1 MSLALLILH
10 FAQHALLRIAK
21 HSRKS
26 ALSKSFA
33 LAMFKGVVIGTLSV
47 NAHASEEK
55 PPLEVKV
62 VVVSMFEIGDD
73 EGDAPGEFQLWKAR
87 QKLTTK
93 YPLPHGFHDIYANP
107 ETGVIGIVTG
117 MGIARA
123 SAAVMSLGLDP
134 RFDLSKAYWLVAGI
148 AGVDPADNTIGSAI
162 WTDYVVDGDLAHH
175 IDAREIP
182 STWSTGYFPLFT
194 HAPYD
199 NAESVDVNN
208 SPNGEVYALN
218 LCLAKWAYSLTKDTK
233 LLNNDAM
240 DALRAKYTHSPNAKA
255 LPNVSM
261 GAHLSASTFWH
272 GEKLN
277 TWAND
282 WVAYWTKNKGN
293 FVTSGMEDSATL
305 QSLTYLD
312 NAGLV
317 DKNRIMI
324 LRTASNFTMQP
335 PSLSASENLK
345 LESSGEG
352 YAAMNA
358 AIEAAYNVGARVVDY
373 ITENWDSAKENIPS
387 VKR

>member
-1 MSLALLILH
+1 MSLAPFIRH
-10 FAQHALLRIAK
+10 FAQRALLRIAK
-21 HSRKS
+21 HRSNS
-26 ALSKSFA
+26 SMSKSFA
-33 LAMFKGVVIGTLSV
+33 LAVFKGVVISTLSV
-47 NAHASEEK
+47 NAYASEEE
-55 PPLEVKV
+55 PPMEVKV

-93 YPLPHGFHDIYANP
+93 YPLPHGFHDVYANT

-123 SAAVMSLGLDP
+123 SAAIMALGLDP

-182 STWSTGYFPLFT
+182 STWRTGYFPLFT
-194 HAPYD
+194 HAPYEK
-199 NAESVDVNN
+199 AEQVDANN

-218 LCLAKWAYSLTKDTK
+218 LPLAKWAYSLTKDTK
-233 LLNNDAM
+233 LLNNEAM
-240 DALRAKYTHSPNAKA
+240 NLLREKYTHSPNARA

-277 TWAND
+277 SWAND
-282 WVAYWTKNKGN
+282 WVAYWTQGKGN

-317 DKNRIMI
+317 DKERLMI

-335 PSLSASENLK
+335 PSLSAAQNLK

-352 YAAMNA
+352 YAAMGA
-358 AIEAAYNVGARVVDY
+358 AIEAAYNVGSRVTNY
-373 ITENWDSAKENIPS
+373 IVQNWDSTKDRIP
-387 VKR
+387 VTE

>member
-1 MSLALLILH
+1 MYRSLLIALSKKLTLLPTVNH
-10 FAQHALLRIAK
+10 SPNSSTSKPFALAVLVGMAL
-21 HSRKS
+21 S
-26 ALSKSFA
+26 ALSANA
-33 LAMFKGVVIGTLSV
+33 LADD
-47 NAHASEEK
+47 EK
-55 PPLEVKV
+55 HPMEVKV

-73 EGDAPGEFQLWKAR
+73 AGDAPGEFQLWKAR
-87 QKLTTK
+87 QKLTTE
-93 YPLPHGFHDIYANP
+93 YPLPHGFHDVYANP

-123 SAAVMSLGLDP
+123 SAAIMALGLDP

-162 WTDYVVDGDLAHH
+162 WTDYVVDGDLAHQ

-182 STWSTGYFPLFT
+182 SQWTTGYFPLFT
-194 HAPYD
+194 HAPYE
-199 NAESVDVNN
+199 NAKLVDVNN

-218 LCLAKWAYSLTKDTK
+218 LPLAKWAYSLTKNTK
-233 LLNNDAM
+233 LLNNEAM
-240 DALRAKYTHSPNAKA
+240 DALRAKYTNSPHANA

-282 WVAYWTKNKGN
+282 WVAYWTKGKGN

-317 DKNRIMI
+317 DKNRVMI

-335 PSLSASENLK
+335 PSLSAAQNLK
-345 LESSGEG
+345 LESSGDG
-352 YAAMNA
+352 YAAMGA
-358 AIEAAYNVGARVVDY
+358 AIEAAYNVGSQVTDY
-373 ITENWDSAKENIPS
+373 IIKNWDLVEKTIPGTE
-387 VKR
+387 

>member
-1 MSLALLILH
+1 MHLSFYPLLKQKRSAFFNAFLILAT
-10 FAQHALLRIAK
+10 FLGCC
-21 HSRKS
+21 SSSYS
-26 ALSKSFA
+26 ANLKA
-33 LAMFKGVVIGTLSV
+33 NDA
-47 NAHASEEK
+47 K
-55 PPLEVKV
+55 PPMKVKV
-62 VVVSMFEIGDD
+62 VVVSMFEIGAD

-87 QKLTTK
+87 QKLTTQ

-107 ETGVIGIVTG
+107 DTGVIGMVTG

-123 SAAVMSLGLDP
+123 SAAIMALGLDP
-134 RFDLSKAYWLVAGI
+134 RFDLSQAYWLVAGI

-162 WTDYVVDGDLAHH
+162 WTDYVVDGDLAHQ

-182 STWSTGYFPLFT
+182 SQWSTGYFPLFT
-194 HAPYD
+194 HAPFE
-199 NAESVDVNN
+199 NADAVDINN

-218 LCLAKWAYSLTKDTK
+218 LPLAKWAYSLTKDTK
-233 LLNNDAM
+233 LLNNEAM
-240 DALRAKYTHSPNAKA
+240 DALRAKYTNSPNAKA

-282 WVAYWTKNKGN
+282 WVAYWTKGKGN

-305 QSLTYLD
+305 QSLSYLD

-317 DKNRIMI
+317 NKDRLLI

-335 PSLSASENLK
+335 PSLSAAENLK
-345 LESSGEG
+345 LESSGDG
-352 YAAMNA
+352 YAAMGA
-358 AIEAAYNVGARVVDY
+358 AIEAAYNVGSQVTDY
-373 ITENWDSAKENIPS
+373 IVTHWET
-387 VKR
+387 VKDKLPTAH

>member
-1 MSLALLILH
+1 MHLSFYPLLKQKRSAFFNALLIL
-10 FAQHALLRIAK
+10 
-21 HSRKS
+21 
-26 ALSKSFA
+26 
-33 LAMFKGVVIGTLSV
+33 AMFLGFCSSSYSASV
-47 NAHASEEK
+47 KTNDAK
-55 PPLEVKV
+55 PPMKVKV
-62 VVVSMFEIGDD
+62 VVVSMFEIGSD

-87 QKLTTK
+87 QKLTTQ

-107 ETGVIGIVTG
+107 DTGVIGMVTG

-123 SAAVMSLGLDP
+123 SAAIMALGLDP
-134 RFDLSKAYWLVAGI
+134 RFDLSQAYWLVAGI

-162 WTDYVVDGDLAHH
+162 WTDYVVDGDLAHQ

-182 STWSTGYFPLFT
+182 SQWSTGYFPLFT
-194 HAPYD
+194 HAPFE
-199 NAESVDVNN
+199 NADAVDVNN

-218 LCLAKWAYSLTKDTK
+218 LPLAKWAYSLTKDTK
-233 LLNNDAM
+233 LLNNEAM
-240 DALRAKYTHSPNAKA
+240 DALRAKYTNSASAKA

-282 WVAYWTKNKGN
+282 WVAYWTQGKGN

-305 QSLTYLD
+305 QSLSYLD

-317 DKNRIMI
+317 NKDRLLI

-335 PSLSASENLK
+335 PSLSAAENLK
-345 LESSGEG
+345 LESSGDG
-352 YAAMNA
+352 YAAMGA
-358 AIEAAYNVGARVVDY
+358 AIEAAYKVGSQVTDY
-373 ITENWDSAKENIPS
+373 IVTHWETVKDTPPSAE
-387 VKR
+387 

>member
-1 MSLALLILH
+1 MHIALQKWLISLKTSLIFTPLLCFSLTSMSAEV
-10 FAQHALLRIAK
+10 
-21 HSRKS
+21 KS
-26 ALSKSFA
+26 HD
-33 LAMFKGVVIGTLSV
+33 TL
-47 NAHASEEK
+47 
-55 PPLEVKV
+55 PLKVKV
-62 VVVSMFEIGDD
+62 VVVSMFEIGED
-73 EGDAPGEFQLWKAR
+73 EGDAPGEFQLWKTR
-87 QKLTTK
+87 QALTTQ
-93 YPLPHGFHDIYANP
+93 YTLPHGYHDIYANE

-123 SAAVMSLGLDP
+123 SAAIMSLGLDE
-134 RFDLSKAYWLVAGI
+134 RFDLSEAYWLVAGI

-182 STWSTGYFPLFT
+182 ANWTTGYFPLFT
-194 HAPYD
+194 HAPNE
-199 NAESVDVNN
+199 NADAVDINN

-218 LCLAKWAYSLTKDTK
+218 ISLAKWAFTLTKDTE

-240 DALRAKYTHSPNAKA
+240 DALREKYTNSLQAKG

-282 WVAYWTKNKGN
+282 WVAYWTNGKGN

-317 DKNRIMI
+317 DKERLLI

-335 PSLSASENLK
+335 PSLSAADNLK
-345 LESSGEG
+345 RESSGNG
-352 YAAMNA
+352 YAAMGA
-358 AIEAAYNVGARVVDY
+358 AIEAAYRVGSQVTDY
-373 ITENWDSAKENIPS
+373 I
-387 VKR
+387 VKHWEEVQHSTPKAQ

>member
-1 MSLALLILH
+1 MHCSLLITL
-10 FAQHALLRIAK
+10 FKKLTLLPTIN
-21 HSRKS
+21 HSRNS
-26 ALSKSFA
+26 SISRPFA
-33 LAMFKGVVIGTLSV
+33 LAMLVGMAM
-47 NAHASEEK
+47 NAISSNALATEEK
-55 PPLEVKV
+55 QPMEVKV

-87 QKLTTK
+87 QKLTTE
-93 YPLPHGFHDIYANP
+93 YPLPHGFHDVYANT
-107 ETGVIGIVTG
+107 ETGVIGLVTG

-123 SAAVMSLGLDP
+123 SSAIMALGLDP

-208 SPNGEVYALN
+208 SPNGEVYTLN
-218 LCLAKWAYSLTKDTK
+218 LPLAKWAYSLTKDTK

-240 DALRAKYTHSPNAKA
+240 DALRAKYTHSPNAKV

-282 WVAYWTKNKGN
+282 WVAYWTKGKGN

-305 QSLTYLD
+305 QSLSYLD

-317 DKNRIMI
+317 DKKRVMI
-324 LRTASNFTMQP
+324 LRTASNFTM
-335 PSLSASENLK
+335 
-345 LESSGEG
+345 
-352 YAAMNA
+352 
-358 AIEAAYNVGARVVDY
+358 
-373 ITENWDSAKENIPS
+373 
-387 VKR
+387 

>member
-1 MSLALLILH
+1 MSLRHIIRRCKERVHLH
-10 FAQHALLRIAK
+10 CAK
-21 HSRKS
+21 HSRH
-26 ALSKSFA
+26 FA
-33 LAMFKGVVIGTLSV
+33 HKAPFLLATLIGIVISTFATI
-47 NAHASEEK
+47 AHASK
-55 PPLEVKV
+55 APQPIEVKV

-87 QKLTTK
+87 QQLTVE
-93 YPLPHGFHDIYANP
+93 YPLPHAFHDVYANP
-107 ETGVIGIVTG
+107 KTGVIGIVTG

-123 SAAVMSLGLDP
+123 SAAIMALGLDP
-134 RFDLSKAYWLVAGI
+134 RFDLSNAYWLVAGI

-162 WTDYVVDGDLAHH
+162 WTDYVVDGDLAHQ

-182 STWSTGYFPLFT
+182 ATWATGYFPLFT

-199 NAESVDVNN
+199 NAESVDMNN

-218 LCLAKWAYSLTKDTK
+218 LPLAKWAYSLTKDTK
-233 LLNNDAM
+233 LLNNGAM

-317 DKNRIMI
+317 DKSRIMI

-345 LESSGEG
+345 LENSGEG

-373 ITENWDSAKENIPS
+373 ITENWDSVKETPPV
-387 VKR
+387 VK

>member
-1 MSLALLILH
+1 MHLSFYPLLKQKRSAFFNALLIL
-10 FAQHALLRIAK
+10 
-21 HSRKS
+21 
-26 ALSKSFA
+26 
-33 LAMFKGVVIGTLSV
+33 AMFLGFCSSSYSASV
-47 NAHASEEK
+47 KTNDAK
-55 PPLEVKV
+55 PPMKVKV
-62 VVVSMFEIGDD
+62 VVVSMFEIGSD

-87 QKLTTK
+87 QKLTTQ

-107 ETGVIGIVTG
+107 DTGVIGMVTG

-123 SAAVMSLGLDP
+123 SAAIMALGLDP
-134 RFDLSKAYWLVAGI
+134 RFDLSQAYWLVAGI

-162 WTDYVVDGDLAHH
+162 WTDYVVDGDLAHQ

-182 STWSTGYFPLFT
+182 SQWSTGYFPLFT
-194 HAPYD
+194 HAPFE
-199 NAESVDVNN
+199 NADAVDVNN

-218 LCLAKWAYSLTKDTK
+218 LPLAKWAYSLTKDTK
-233 LLNNDAM
+233 LLNNEAM
-240 DALRAKYTHSPNAKA
+240 DALRAKYTNSASAKA

-282 WVAYWTKNKGN
+282 WVAYWTKGKGN

-305 QSLTYLD
+305 QSLSYLD

-317 DKNRIMI
+317 NKDRLLI

-335 PSLSASENLK
+335 PSLSAAENLK
-345 LESSGEG
+345 LESSGDG
-352 YAAMNA
+352 YAAMGA
-358 AIEAAYNVGARVVDY
+358 AIEAAYKVGSQVTDY
-373 ITENWDSAKENIPS
+373 IVTHWETVKDTPPSAE
-387 VKR
+387 

>member
-1 MSLALLILH
+1 MHLSFYPLLKQKRSAFFNALLIL
-10 FAQHALLRIAK
+10 
-21 HSRKS
+21 
-26 ALSKSFA
+26 
-33 LAMFKGVVIGTLSV
+33 AMFLGFCSSSYSASV
-47 NAHASEEK
+47 KTNDAK
-55 PPLEVKV
+55 PPMKVKV
-62 VVVSMFEIGDD
+62 VVVSMFEIGSD

-87 QKLTTK
+87 QKLTTQ

-107 ETGVIGIVTG
+107 DTGVIGMVTG

-123 SAAVMSLGLDP
+123 SAAIMALGLDP
-134 RFDLSKAYWLVAGI
+134 RFDLSQAYWLVAGI

-162 WTDYVVDGDLAHH
+162 WTDYVVDGDLAHQ

-182 STWSTGYFPLFT
+182 SQWSTGYFPLFT
-194 HAPYD
+194 HAPFE
-199 NAESVDVNN
+199 NADAVDVNN

-218 LCLAKWAYSLTKDTK
+218 LPLAKWAYSLTKDTK
-233 LLNNDAM
+233 LLNNEAM
-240 DALRAKYTHSPNAKA
+240 DALRAKYTNSASAKA

-282 WVAYWTKNKGN
+282 WVAYWTQGKGN

-305 QSLTYLD
+305 QSLSYLD

-317 DKNRIMI
+317 NKDRLLI

-335 PSLSASENLK
+335 PSLSAAENLK
-345 LESSGEG
+345 LESSGDG
-352 YAAMNA
+352 YAAMGA
-358 AIEAAYNVGARVVDY
+358 AIEAAYKVGSQVIDY
-373 ITENWDSAKENIPS
+373 IVTHWETVKDTPPSAE
-387 VKR
+387 

>member
-1 MSLALLILH
+1 MHLSFYPLLKHKRSAFFNAFLILAT
-10 FAQHALLRIAK
+10 FLGCC
-21 HSRKS
+21 SSSYS
-26 ALSKSFA
+26 A
-33 LAMFKGVVIGTLSV
+33 SV
-47 NAHASEEK
+47 KANDAK
-55 PPLEVKV
+55 PPMKVKV
-62 VVVSMFEIGDD
+62 VVVSMFEIGND

-87 QKLTTK
+87 QKLTTQ

-107 ETGVIGIVTG
+107 DTGVIGMVTG

-123 SAAVMSLGLDP
+123 SAAIMALGLDP
-134 RFDLSKAYWLVAGI
+134 RFDLSQAYWLVAGI

-162 WTDYVVDGDLAHH
+162 WTDYVVDGDLAHQ

-182 STWSTGYFPLFT
+182 SQWSTGYFPLFT
-194 HAPYD
+194 HAPFG
-199 NAESVDVNN
+199 NADAVDINN

-218 LCLAKWAYSLTKDTK
+218 LPLAKWAYSLTKDTK
-233 LLNNDAM
+233 LLNNEAM
-240 DALRAKYTHSPNAKA
+240 DALRAKYTNSPNAKA

-282 WVAYWTKNKGN
+282 WVAYWTKGKGN

-305 QSLTYLD
+305 QSLSYLD

-317 DKNRIMI
+317 NKDRLLI

-335 PSLSASENLK
+335 PSLSAAENLK
-345 LESSGEG
+345 LESSGDG
-352 YAAMNA
+352 YAAMGA
-358 AIEAAYNVGARVVDY
+358 AIEAAYNVGSQVTDY
-373 ITENWDSAKENIPS
+373 IVTHWET
-387 VKR
+387 VKDKPPTAH

>member
-1 MSLALLILH
+1 MHLSFYPLLKQKRSAFFNAFLILAT
-10 FAQHALLRIAK
+10 FLGCC
-21 HSRKS
+21 SSSYS
-26 ALSKSFA
+26 ANLKA
-33 LAMFKGVVIGTLSV
+33 NDA
-47 NAHASEEK
+47 K
-55 PPLEVKV
+55 PPMKVKV
-62 VVVSMFEIGDD
+62 VVVSMFEIGAD

-87 QKLTTK
+87 QKLTTQ

-107 ETGVIGIVTG
+107 DTGVIGMVTG

-123 SAAVMSLGLDP
+123 SAAIMALGLDP
-134 RFDLSKAYWLVAGI
+134 RFDLSQAYWLVAGI

-162 WTDYVVDGDLAHH
+162 WTDYVVDGDLAHQ

-182 STWSTGYFPLFT
+182 SQWSTGYFPLFT
-194 HAPYD
+194 HAPFE
-199 NAESVDVNN
+199 NADAVDINN

-218 LCLAKWAYSLTKDTK
+218 LPLAKWAYSLTKDTK
-233 LLNNDAM
+233 LLNNEAM
-240 DALRAKYTHSPNAKA
+240 DALRAKYTNSPNAKA

-282 WVAYWTKNKGN
+282 WVAYWTKGKGN

-305 QSLTYLD
+305 QSLSYLD

-317 DKNRIMI
+317 NKDRLLI

-335 PSLSASENLK
+335 PSLSAAENLK
-345 LESSGEG
+345 LESSGDG
-352 YAAMNA
+352 YAAMGA
-358 AIEAAYNVGARVVDY
+358 AIEAAYNVGSQVTDY
-373 ITENWDSAKENIPS
+373 IVTHWET
-387 VKR
+387 VKDKPPTAH

>member
-1 MSLALLILH
+1 MHLSFYPLLKQKRSAFFNAFLILAT
-10 FAQHALLRIAK
+10 FLGCC
-21 HSRKS
+21 SSSYS
-26 ALSKSFA
+26 ANLKA
-33 LAMFKGVVIGTLSV
+33 NDA
-47 NAHASEEK
+47 K
-55 PPLEVKV
+55 PPMKVKV
-62 VVVSMFEIGDD
+62 VVVSMFEIGAD

-87 QKLTTK
+87 QKLTTQ

-107 ETGVIGIVTG
+107 DTGVIGMVTG

-123 SAAVMSLGLDP
+123 SAAIMALGLDP
-134 RFDLSKAYWLVAGI
+134 RFDLSQAYWLVAGI

-162 WTDYVVDGDLAHH
+162 WTDYVVDGDLAHQ

-182 STWSTGYFPLFT
+182 SQWSTGYFPLFT
-194 HAPYD
+194 HAPFE
-199 NAESVDVNN
+199 NADAVDVNN

-218 LCLAKWAYSLTKDTK
+218 LPLAKWAYSLTKDTK
-233 LLNNDAM
+233 LLNNEAM
-240 DALRAKYTHSPNAKA
+240 DALRAKYTNSPNAKA

-282 WVAYWTKNKGN
+282 WVAYWTKGKGN

-305 QSLTYLD
+305 QSLSYLD

-317 DKNRIMI
+317 NKDRLLI

-335 PSLSASENLK
+335 PSLSAAENLK
-345 LESSGEG
+345 LESSGDG
-352 YAAMNA
+352 YAAMGA
-358 AIEAAYNVGARVVDY
+358 AIEAAYNVGSQVTDY
-373 ITENWDSAKENIPS
+373 IVTHWET
-387 VKR
+387 VKDKPPTAH

>member
-1 MSLALLILH
+1 MHLSFYPLLKQKRSAFFNALLIL
-10 FAQHALLRIAK
+10 
-21 HSRKS
+21 
-26 ALSKSFA
+26 
-33 LAMFKGVVIGTLSV
+33 AMFLGFCSSSYSASV
-47 NAHASEEK
+47 KTNDAK
-55 PPLEVKV
+55 PPMKVKV
-62 VVVSMFEIGDD
+62 VVVSMFEIGSD

-87 QKLTTK
+87 QKLTTQ

-107 ETGVIGIVTG
+107 DTGVIGMVTG

-123 SAAVMSLGLDP
+123 SAAIMALGLDP
-134 RFDLSKAYWLVAGI
+134 RFDLSQAYWLVAGI

-162 WTDYVVDGDLAHH
+162 WTDYVVDGDLAHQ

-182 STWSTGYFPLFT
+182 SQWSTGYFPLFT
-194 HAPYD
+194 HAPFE
-199 NAESVDVNN
+199 NADAVDVNN

-218 LCLAKWAYSLTKDTK
+218 LPLAKWAYSLTKDTK
-233 LLNNDAM
+233 LLNNEAM
-240 DALRAKYTHSPNAKA
+240 DALRAKYTNSASAKA

-282 WVAYWTKNKGN
+282 WVAYWTQGKGN

-305 QSLTYLD
+305 QSLSYLD

-317 DKNRIMI
+317 NKDRLLI

-335 PSLSASENLK
+335 PSLSAAENLK
-345 LESSGEG
+345 LESSGDG
-352 YAAMNA
+352 YAAMGA
-358 AIEAAYNVGARVVDY
+358 AIEAAYNVGSLVTDY
-373 ITENWDSAKENIPS
+373 IVTHWETVKDTPPSAE
-387 VKR
+387 

>member
-1 MSLALLILH
+1 MSLPHLIQDYKQRARARL
-10 FAQHALLRIAK
+10 AK
-21 HSRKS
+21 LSHYS
-26 ALSKSFA
+26 AFNKPLIMA
-33 LAMFKGVVIGTLSV
+33 TLVGVVLSTLFTD
-47 NAHASEEK
+47 AHASDI
-55 PPLEVKV
+55 PQPMEVKV

-87 QKLTTK
+87 QKLTMK
-93 YPLPHGFHDIYANP
+93 YPQPHGFHDIYANP

-123 SAAVMSLGLDP
+123 SAAIMALGLDP

-162 WTDYVVDGDLAHH
+162 WTDYVVDGDLAHQ

-199 NAESVDVNN
+199 NSELVDVNN

-218 LCLAKWAYSLTKDTK
+218 LPLAKWAYSLTKDTK

-240 DALRAKYTHSPNAKA
+240 DALRAKYTRSPNARM

-277 TWAND
+277 TWANE
-282 WVAYWTKNKGN
+282 WVAYWTKDKGN

-317 DKNRIMI
+317 DKNRVMI

-358 AIEAAYNVGARVVDY
+358 AIEAAYNVGSRVVNY
-373 ITENWDSAKENIPS
+373 ITGNWESVKENIPGAN
-387 VKR
+387 

>member
-1 MSLALLILH
+1 MYRSILFALTKKLTLLPRANQSRNSSTNKPLALAVLVSMTMI
-10 FAQHALLRIAK
+10 ALC
-21 HSRKS
+21 SN
-26 ALSKSFA
+26 A
-33 LAMFKGVVIGTLSV
+33 LAD
-47 NAHASEEK
+47 EEK
-55 PPLEVKV
+55 QSMEVKV

-93 YPLPHGFHDIYANP
+93 YPLPHGFHDVYANP

-123 SAAVMSLGLDP
+123 SAAIMALGLDP
-134 RFDLSKAYWLVAGI
+134 RFDLSNAYWLVAGI

-162 WTDYVVDGDLAHH
+162 WTDYVVDGDLAHQ

-182 STWSTGYFPLFT
+182 ATWTTGYFPLFT
-194 HAPYD
+194 HAPYA
-199 NAESVDVNN
+199 NAELVDVNN

-218 LCLAKWAYSLTKDTK
+218 LSLAKWAYSLTKDTK
-233 LLNNDAM
+233 LLNNEAM
-240 DALRAKYTHSPNAKA
+240 NLLRAKYTHSPNARA

-282 WVAYWTKNKGN
+282 WVAYWTKGKGN

-305 QSLTYLD
+305 QSLSYLD

-345 LESSGEG
+345 LESSEG

-358 AIEAAYNVGARVVDY
+358 AIEAAYNVGSRVVDY
-373 ITENWDSAKENIPS
+373 ITENWDSVKDDLPS
-387 VKR
+387 VK

>member
-1 MSLALLILH
+1 MHLSFYPLLKQKRSAFFNALLIL
-10 FAQHALLRIAK
+10 
-21 HSRKS
+21 
-26 ALSKSFA
+26 
-33 LAMFKGVVIGTLSV
+33 AMFLGFCSSCYSASV
-47 NAHASEEK
+47 KTNDAK
-55 PPLEVKV
+55 PPMKVKV
-62 VVVSMFEIGDD
+62 VVVSMFEIGSD

-87 QKLTTK
+87 QKLTTQ

-107 ETGVIGIVTG
+107 DTGVIGMVTG

-123 SAAVMSLGLDP
+123 SAAIMALGLDP
-134 RFDLSKAYWLVAGI
+134 RFDLSQAYWLVAGI

-162 WTDYVVDGDLAHH
+162 WTDYVVDGDLAHQ

-182 STWSTGYFPLFT
+182 SQWSTGYFPLFT
-194 HAPYD
+194 HAPFE
-199 NAESVDVNN
+199 NADAVDVNN

-218 LCLAKWAYSLTKDTK
+218 LPLAKWAYSLTKDTK
-233 LLNNDAM
+233 LLNNEAM
-240 DALRAKYTHSPNAKA
+240 DALRDKYSNSTNARA

-282 WVAYWTKNKGN
+282 WVAYWTQGKGN

-305 QSLTYLD
+305 QSLSYLD

-317 DKNRIMI
+317 NKDRLLI

-335 PSLSASENLK
+335 PSLSAAENLK
-345 LESSGEG
+345 LESSGDG
-352 YAAMNA
+352 YAAMGA
-358 AIEAAYNVGARVVDY
+358 AIEAAYNVGSQVTDY
-373 ITENWDSAKENIPS
+373 IVTHWETVKDTPPSAE
-387 VKR
+387 

>member
-1 MSLALLILH
+1 MHCSLLIAPFKKLTR
-10 FAQHALLRIAK
+10 LPITT
-21 HSRKS
+21 HSRDS
-26 ALSKSFA
+26 SISRPFA
-33 LAMFKGVVIGTLSV
+33 LAMLVGMAM
-47 NAHASEEK
+47 NAISSNALATEEK
-55 PPLEVKV
+55 QPMEVKV

-123 SAAVMSLGLDP
+123 SAAIMALGLDP

-182 STWSTGYFPLFT
+182 SAWSTGYFPLFT

-208 SPNGEVYALN
+208 SPNGEVYPLN
-218 LCLAKWAYSLTKDTK
+218 LPLAKWAYSLTKDTK
-233 LLNNDAM
+233 LSNNDAM
-240 DALRAKYTHSPNAKA
+240 DALRAKYAHSPNARV
-255 LPNVSM
+255 LPNVSL

-282 WVAYWTKNKGN
+282 WVAYWTKDKGN

-305 QSLTYLD
+305 QSLSYLD

-317 DKNRIMI
+317 DKKRVMI

-358 AIEAAYNVGARVVDY
+358 AIEAAYNVGSRVVDY
-373 ITENWDSAKENIPS
+373 ITGNWDSVKDTPPS
-387 VKR
+387 VK

>member
-1 MSLALLILH
+1 MHLSYYPLLKQKRSAFFNALLIL
-10 FAQHALLRIAK
+10 
-21 HSRKS
+21 
-26 ALSKSFA
+26 
-33 LAMFKGVVIGTLSV
+33 AMFLGFCSSSYSASV
-47 NAHASEEK
+47 KTNDAK
-55 PPLEVKV
+55 PPMKVKV
-62 VVVSMFEIGDD
+62 VVVSMFEIGSD

-87 QKLTTK
+87 QKLTTQ

-107 ETGVIGIVTG
+107 DTGVIGMVTG

-123 SAAVMSLGLDP
+123 SAAIMALGLDP
-134 RFDLSKAYWLVAGI
+134 RFDLSQAYWLVAGI

-162 WTDYVVDGDLAHH
+162 WTDYVVDGDLAHQ

-182 STWSTGYFPLFT
+182 SQWSTGYFPLFT
-194 HAPYD
+194 HAPFE
-199 NAESVDVNN
+199 NADAVDVNN

-218 LCLAKWAYSLTKDTK
+218 LPLAKWAYSLTKDTK
-233 LLNNDAM
+233 LLNNEAM
-240 DALRAKYTHSPNAKA
+240 DALRAKYTNSASAKA

-282 WVAYWTKNKGN
+282 WVAYWTQGKGN

-305 QSLTYLD
+305 QSLSYLD

-317 DKNRIMI
+317 NKDRLLI

-335 PSLSASENLK
+335 PSLSAAENLK
-345 LESSGEG
+345 LESSGDG
-352 YAAMNA
+352 YAAMGA
-358 AIEAAYNVGARVVDY
+358 AIEAAYKVGSQVTDY
-373 ITENWDSAKENIPS
+373 IVTHWETVKDTPPSAE
-387 VKR
+387 

>member
-1 MSLALLILH
+1 MLIGIVIST
-10 FAQHALLRIAK
+10 FATI
-21 HSRKS
+21 
-26 ALSKSFA
+26 
-33 LAMFKGVVIGTLSV
+33 
-47 NAHASEEK
+47 AHASK
-55 PPLEVKV
+55 APQPIEVKV

-123 SAAVMSLGLDP
+123 SAAIMALGLDP

-162 WTDYVVDGDLAHH
+162 WTDYVVDGDLAHQ

-182 STWSTGYFPLFT
+182 ATWATGYFPLFT

-199 NAESVDVNN
+199 NAESVDMNN

-218 LCLAKWAYSLTKDTK
+218 LPLAKWAYSLTKDTK

-240 DALRAKYTHSPNAKA
+240 DALRAKYTHLSNAKA

-373 ITENWDSAKENIPS
+373 ITENWDSVKETPPV
-387 VKR
+387 VK

>member
-1 MSLALLILH
+1 MYRSILFALTKKLTLLPRANQSRNSSTNKPLALAVLVSMTMI
-10 FAQHALLRIAK
+10 ALC
-21 HSRKS
+21 SN
-26 ALSKSFA
+26 A
-33 LAMFKGVVIGTLSV
+33 LAD
-47 NAHASEEK
+47 EEK
-55 PPLEVKV
+55 QSMEVKV

-93 YPLPHGFHDIYANP
+93 YPLPHGFHDVYANP

-123 SAAVMSLGLDP
+123 SAAIMALGLDP
-134 RFDLSKAYWLVAGI
+134 RFDLSNAYWLVAGI

-162 WTDYVVDGDLAHH
+162 WTDYVVDGDLAHQ

-182 STWSTGYFPLFT
+182 ATWTTGYFPLFT
-194 HAPYD
+194 HAPYA
-199 NAESVDVNN
+199 NAELVDVNN

-218 LCLAKWAYSLTKDTK
+218 LSLAKWAYSLTKDTK
-233 LLNNDAM
+233 LLNNEAM
-240 DALRAKYTHSPNAKA
+240 NLLRAKYTHSPNARA

-282 WVAYWTKNKGN
+282 WVAYWTKDKGN

-345 LESSGEG
+345 LESSEG

-358 AIEAAYNVGARVVDY
+358 AIEAAYNVGSRVVDY
-373 ITENWDSAKENIPS
+373 ITENWDSVKDDLPS
-387 VKR
+387 VK

>member
-1 MSLALLILH
+1 MHLSFYPLLKQKRSAFFNALLIL
-10 FAQHALLRIAK
+10 
-21 HSRKS
+21 
-26 ALSKSFA
+26 
-33 LAMFKGVVIGTLSV
+33 AMFLGCCSNSYSGNLKA
-47 NAHASEEK
+47 NDAK
-55 PPLEVKV
+55 PPMKVKV
-62 VVVSMFEIGDD
+62 VVVSMFEIGSD

-87 QKLTTK
+87 QKLTTQ

-107 ETGVIGIVTG
+107 DTGVIGMVTG

-123 SAAVMSLGLDP
+123 SAAIMALGLDP
-134 RFDLSKAYWLVAGI
+134 RFDLSQAYWLVAGI

-162 WTDYVVDGDLAHH
+162 WTDYVVDGDLAHQ

-182 STWSTGYFPLFT
+182 SQWSTGYFPLFT
-194 HAPYD
+194 HAPFE
-199 NAESVDVNN
+199 NADAVDVNN

-218 LCLAKWAYSLTKDTK
+218 LPLAKWAYSLTKDTK
-233 LLNNDAM
+233 LLNNEAM
-240 DALRAKYTHSPNAKA
+240 DALRAKYTNSPNAKA

-282 WVAYWTKNKGN
+282 WVAYWTQGKGN

-305 QSLTYLD
+305 QSLSYLD

-317 DKNRIMI
+317 NKDRLLI

-335 PSLSASENLK
+335 PSLSAAENLK
-345 LESSGEG
+345 LESSGDG
-352 YAAMNA
+352 YAAMGA
-358 AIEAAYNVGARVVDY
+358 AIEAAYNVGSQVTDY
-373 ITENWDSAKENIPS
+373 IVTHWET
-387 VKR
+387 VKDKLPTAH

>member
-1 MSLALLILH
+1 MSLRHIIQRCKERIH
-10 FAQHALLRIAK
+10 LRCAK
-21 HSRKS
+21 HSRHFAHKAPFILARLIGIVIS
-26 ALSKSFA
+26 AFTT
-33 LAMFKGVVIGTLSV
+33 I
-47 NAHASEEK
+47 AHAGEAAQ
-55 PPLEVKV
+55 PIEVKV

-87 QKLTTK
+87 QKLKTK

-117 MGIARA
+117 MGTARA
-123 SAAVMSLGLDP
+123 SAAIMTLGLDP

-199 NAESVDVNN
+199 NAQSVDVNN
-208 SPNGEVYALN
+208 SPNGEVYVLN
-218 LCLAKWAYSLTKDTK
+218 LSLAKWAYSLTKDTK

-255 LPNVSM
+255 MPNVSM

-282 WVAYWTKNKGN
+282 WVAYWTKDKGN

-352 YAAMNA
+352 FAAMNA

-373 ITENWDSAKENIPS
+373 ITENWDSVKETPP
-387 VKR
+387 VVR

>member
-1 MSLALLILH
+1 MHLSFYPLLKQKRSAFFNALLIL
-10 FAQHALLRIAK
+10 
-21 HSRKS
+21 
-26 ALSKSFA
+26 
-33 LAMFKGVVIGTLSV
+33 AMFLGFCSSSYSASV
-47 NAHASEEK
+47 KTDDAK
-55 PPLEVKV
+55 PPMKVKV
-62 VVVSMFEIGDD
+62 VVVSMFEIGND

-87 QKLTTK
+87 QKLTTQ

-107 ETGVIGIVTG
+107 DTGVIGMVTG

-123 SAAVMSLGLDP
+123 SAAIMALGLDP
-134 RFDLSKAYWLVAGI
+134 RFDLSQAYWLVAGI

-162 WTDYVVDGDLAHH
+162 WTDYVVDGDLAHQ

-182 STWSTGYFPLFT
+182 SQWSTGYFPLFT
-194 HAPYD
+194 HAPFE
-199 NAESVDVNN
+199 NADAVDINN

-218 LCLAKWAYSLTKDTK
+218 LPLAKWAYSLTKDTK
-233 LLNNDAM
+233 LLNNEAM
-240 DALRAKYTHSPNAKA
+240 DALRAKYTNSPNAKA

-282 WVAYWTKNKGN
+282 WVAYWTKGKGN

-305 QSLTYLD
+305 QSLSYLD

-317 DKNRIMI
+317 NKDRLLI

-335 PSLSASENLK
+335 PSLSAAENLK
-345 LESSGEG
+345 LESSGDG
-352 YAAMNA
+352 YAAMGA
-358 AIEAAYNVGARVVDY
+358 AIEAAYNVGSQVTDY
-373 ITENWDSAKENIPS
+373 IVTHWETVKDTTPSAE
-387 VKR
+387 

>member
-1 MSLALLILH
+1 MHLSFYPLLKQKRSAFFNALLIL
-10 FAQHALLRIAK
+10 
-21 HSRKS
+21 
-26 ALSKSFA
+26 
-33 LAMFKGVVIGTLSV
+33 AMFLGFCSSSYSASV
-47 NAHASEEK
+47 KTNDAK
-55 PPLEVKV
+55 PPMKVKV
-62 VVVSMFEIGDD
+62 VVVSMFEIGSD

-87 QKLTTK
+87 QKLTTQ

-107 ETGVIGIVTG
+107 DTGVIGMVTG

-123 SAAVMSLGLDP
+123 SAAIMALGLDP
-134 RFDLSKAYWLVAGI
+134 RFDLSQAYWLVAGI

-162 WTDYVVDGDLAHH
+162 WTDYVVDGDLAHQ

-182 STWSTGYFPLFT
+182 SQWSTGYFPLFT
-194 HAPYD
+194 HAPFE
-199 NAESVDVNN
+199 NADAVDVNN

-218 LCLAKWAYSLTKDTK
+218 LPLAKWAYSLTKDTK
-233 LLNNDAM
+233 LLNNEAM
-240 DALRAKYTHSPNAKA
+240 DALRAKYTNSPNAKA

-282 WVAYWTKNKGN
+282 WVAYWTKGKGN

-305 QSLTYLD
+305 QSLSYLD

-317 DKNRIMI
+317 NKDRLLI

-335 PSLSASENLK
+335 PSLSAAENLK
-345 LESSGEG
+345 LESSGDG
-352 YAAMNA
+352 YAAMGA
-358 AIEAAYNVGARVVDY
+358 AIEAAYNVGSQVTDY
-373 ITENWDSAKENIPS
+373 IVTHWET
-387 VKR
+387 VKDKPPTAH